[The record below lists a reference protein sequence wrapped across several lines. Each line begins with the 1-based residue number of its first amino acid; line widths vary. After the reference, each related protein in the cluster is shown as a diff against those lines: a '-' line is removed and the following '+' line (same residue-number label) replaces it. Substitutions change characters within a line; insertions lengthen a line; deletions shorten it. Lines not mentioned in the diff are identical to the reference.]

1 MARNDLTPQEIAAL
15 IKPENHPSRLSLDEL
30 DNLTADLSP
39 AGLEEVVRILGLDE
53 IARQLPPVIEKVFH
67 AARLVAAPPPDYEGD
82 SDVDVIVRN
91 FDFDLNE
98 RAVQPNRVSTPPPPV
113 SLVPRASTSRYIV
126 STRDRPERP
135 IVTTSWFEAG
145 SISHSVAQSTVRRM
159 DSPRR
164 SRKPRSAAYA
174 VFYGGAVGAFTDW
187 TRVSASITGHGVA
200 IYSGFSSLEEAQAAF
215 DYARA
220 KGWTADAPSYT
231 IPQALPPAPLPLP
244 SSYDRNPL
252 NSGGTHELWYA
263 VCRGIVPGVYRSW
276 LECSLNTT
284 GIKGNMCNSF
294 ATREL
299 AEKAYASAFRAGL
312 TLSIPRVL
320 GVA

>member
-15 IKPENHPSRLSLDEL
+15 IKPENHPSRLSLNEL

-53 IARQLPPVIEKVFH
+53 IARQLPPVIGKVFH
-67 AARLVAAPPPDYEGD
+67 AARLVAAPPPQLRRRLGCQ
-82 SDVDVIVRN
+82 S
-91 FDFDLNE
+91 
-98 RAVQPNRVSTPPPPV
+98 VQPNRVSTPPPPV
-113 SLVPRASTSRYIV
+113 SLVPVSAPTTPQRASTSRYIV
-126 STRDRPERP
+126 STPDRPERP
-135 IVTTSWFEAG
+135 IVATSWFEAG

-164 SRKPRSAAYA
+164 SRKSRSAAYT
-174 VFYGGAVGAFTDW
+174 VFYGGADGAFTDW

-252 NSGGTHELWYA
+252 NSGSTHELWYA

-284 GIKGNMCNSF
+284 GIKGNM
-294 ATREL
+294 
-299 AEKAYASAFRAGL
+299 
-312 TLSIPRVL
+312 
-320 GVA
+320 

>member
-67 AARLVAAPPPDYEGD
+67 AARLVAAPPPPTTKETRM
-82 SDVDVIVRN
+82 SIRPAESCVHSAAAR
-91 FDFDLNE
+91 L
-98 RAVQPNRVSTPPPPV
+98 ACPAATSSAPP
-113 SLVPRASTSRYIV
+113 
-126 STRDRPERP
+126 DRPERT
-135 IVTTSWFEAG
+135 IVATSWFEAG
-145 SISHSVAQSTVRRM
+145 SIRHSVAQSTVRRM

-200 IYSGFSSLEEAQAAF
+200 IYSGFSSLEEAQATF

-231 IPQALPPAPLPLP
+231 IPQPCPLPPSPCPLPMIAIRSTRAAHTSCGMP
-244 SSYDRNPL
+244 SAV
-252 NSGGTHELWYA
+252 ELYPVFTALGW
-263 VCRGIVPGVYRSW
+263 
-276 LECSLNTT
+276 
-284 GIKGNMCNSF
+284 
-294 ATREL
+294 
-299 AEKAYASAFRAGL
+299 SAA
-312 TLSIPRVL
+312 
-320 GVA
+320 